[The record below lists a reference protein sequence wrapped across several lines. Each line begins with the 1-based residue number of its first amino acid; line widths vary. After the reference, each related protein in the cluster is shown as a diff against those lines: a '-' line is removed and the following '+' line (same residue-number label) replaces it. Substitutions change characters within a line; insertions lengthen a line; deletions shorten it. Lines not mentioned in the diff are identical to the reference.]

1 MTVLVVVFYWFCV
14 YGHSLSLA
22 LTNFFREGFALYA
35 ISGGDEN
42 IKFVLVYMSFIYKIL
57 RLRGTFL

>member
-14 YGHSLSLA
+14 YGHNLSLA

-35 ISGGDEN
+35 ISGGDGN
-42 IKFVLVYMSFIYKIL
+42 IKFVLAFTCHLFIRY
-57 RLRGTFL
+57 